1 MGLVGIGGLAV
12 STLLTLLI
20 VPVAYTLMDDAQTAV
35 MRWVGIQRSLPATP
49 PD

>member
-35 MRWVGIQRSLPATP
+35 MRWVGKERSLPSAP
-49 PD
+49 PE